1 MFNPLSKSRKLW
13 AVPELLG
20 GGTYGEHDSG
30 APLAEHLFL
39 FFKYTAADFRH
50 TRSHVKV
57 ATLRPQQ
64 TAIHCA
70 QLPGT
75 GYVACAWSRRCR
87 ARPNVET
94 LQSCKHTA
102 STGPGKRDRIAGFAT
117 SCYRHTRPPVPRRRP
132 PSCHRSLQGI
142 RRARTDVGS
151 SQTCAHAAPMGA
163 GKTQKSPQV
172 EVTAQVVRADEG
184 ELTKLPGIATISS
197 TVWLEVV
204 HDQQRDPYDV
214 GS

>member
-50 TRSHVKV
+50 TSQPRESRNF
-57 ATLRPQQ
+57 ATAANCHLLR
-64 TAIHCA
+64 AA
-70 QLPGT
+70 AR
-75 GYVACAWSRRCR
+75 YVACAWSRRCR

-117 SCYRHTRPPVPRRRP
+117 LLPPHAASCASPPPAKRPALAPGCVEHGQASARAKPAHTRHPWGLAKRKNHRRWR
-132 PSCHRSLQGI
+132 
-142 RRARTDVGS
+142 
-151 SQTCAHAAPMGA
+151 
-163 GKTQKSPQV
+163 
-172 EVTAQVVRADEG
+172 
-184 ELTKLPGIATISS
+184 
-197 TVWLEVV
+197 
-204 HDQQRDPYDV
+204 
-214 GS
+214 